1 VGDGLVWFGLVDNGS
16 PIWAIQFDGGGMMFD
31 VYQRAY
37 AYSGYIYKKP
47 FFFAA
52 FMSFPDLTTA
62 VGEVLKNF

>member
-1 VGDGLVWFGLVDNGS
+1 MVGL
-16 PIWAIQFDGGGMMFD
+16 MFI
-31 VYQRAY
+31 QRAY
-37 AYSGYIYKKP
+37 NAVTLIHKFKKP